1 MKWANHNLRSDS
13 KKQSIH
19 TGVKVNHQCV
29 CWLLS
34 DFLHFPECPPSSL
47 EELARTFFISLWV
60 SLWVL
65 KPVVV
70 NCSSFSEND
79 RCTHQSVCN
88 RLLYKWWERHS
99 CCLCAVMAAEKYW
112 ELVNKHA
119 SGLCS
124 EAGCCPSLKPKQS
137 WFQFWKLMCG
147 LQVLIL
153 SCDTH
158 QFWPYGTEHK
168 AEHVPL

>member
-1 MKWANHNLRSDS
+1 MKWANHNLWSDS
-13 KKQSIH
+13 KQRSIH

-47 EELARTFFISLWV
+47 EELAGTFFISLWV

-88 RLLYKWWERHS
+88 RLLYKLLERRS
-99 CCLCAVMAAEKYW
+99 CCFCAVTAAEKYW
-112 ELVNKHA
+112 ELVNKHRDRA
-119 SGLCS
+119 SWLCS
-124 EAGCCPSLKPKQS
+124 EAGCCPSLPTMDVKTKTELVLVLEAHV
-137 WFQFWKLMCG
+137 WFTGFIMWHSP
-147 LQVLIL
+147 VLTIRHR
-153 SCDTH
+153 T
-158 QFWPYGTEHK
+158 
-168 AEHVPL
+168 